1 MLATMLVPVLY
12 AVPAQAQ
19 QRHRR
24 AGQLENR
31 DQRWYLPS

>member
-1 MLATMLVPVLY
+1 MMVPPTTLGPRVN
-12 AVPAQAQ
+12 A
-19 QRHRR
+19 HRR

>member
-1 MLATMLVPVLY
+1 MTVPPTILVPRGN
-12 AVPAQAQ
+12 ATAG
-19 QRHRR
+19 